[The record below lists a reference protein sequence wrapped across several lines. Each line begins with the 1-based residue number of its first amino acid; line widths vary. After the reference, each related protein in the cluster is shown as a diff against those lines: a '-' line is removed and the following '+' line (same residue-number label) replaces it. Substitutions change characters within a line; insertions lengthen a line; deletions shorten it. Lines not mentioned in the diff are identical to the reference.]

1 VISECIHLVISRED
15 AFAIHMCDWYD
26 DPCFDDVEESINGR
40 VFKGDSW
47 RRLMQAKEIAPAT
60 RVVSVA
66 GTTFHRSAFEQIQ
79 TMDTAVLIPEP
90 ENPYDSKAM
99 RVEVGGLHVGY
110 LPRGS
115 SVPPQSVPVL
125 KCGVD
130 PPHVWIAVP

>member
-1 VISECIHLVISRED
+1 LQYMS
-15 AFAIHMCDWYD
+15 DWYD

-40 VFKGDSW
+40 VFKADSW
-47 RRLMQAKEIAPAT
+47 RRLMQAKEGAPGC

-66 GTTFHRSAFEQIQ
+66 GTTFRTSALQQIQ
-79 TMDTAVLIPEP
+79 RMDTAVLIPEP

-125 KCGVD
+125 KWGAD